1 MSLYKKVK
9 LIVPGTTTTTNALLE
24 RKLSKTGFITT
35 KGFRDVIELGRRTRP
50 NSYGMLGKFVPI
62 IPRDLRYEVNE
73 RINASGKVIKSL
85 SEIEII
91 NATKKLLKLGCE
103 SIVIH
108 FLHSYANNQHE
119 LMALEII
126 SKIWPNNYITMG
138 HSLLSENREYERGVT
153 AAINASVQPILE
165 KYLNKLEKELLEI
178 ERIESLIKLQNIR
191 NAQLTDSEQ
200 RYILTIKAK
209 IENNWL
215 IPHNTKHDKICTA
228 IVNQLPSGKVTS
240 VTIHGCKGDSIYI
253 DSLVN
258 AVWKSSPLPVAPDIE
273 VFQEN
278 IVLQFEEPN

>member
-1 MSLYKKVK
+1 MNKNSKKKYSIFLKVFLAH
-9 LIVPGTTTTTNALLE
+9 LIVIVLLDVNLSKIIEKDSKNFKLENNAKFVNLKSISLEEIE
-24 RKLSKTGFITT
+24 RK
-35 KGFRDVIELGRRTRP
+35 R
-50 NSYGMLGKFVPI
+50 
-62 IPRDLRYEVNE
+62 
-73 RINASGKVIKSL
+73 
-85 SEIEII
+85 
-91 NATKKLLKLGCE
+91 KKLEALKKKKLAE
-103 SIVIH
+103 EKKKK
-108 FLHSYANNQHE
+108 LAEEKKQNE
-119 LMALEII
+119 
-126 SKIWPNNYITMG
+126 
-138 HSLLSENREYERGVT
+138 
-153 AAINASVQPILE
+153 LE
-165 KYLNKLEKELLEI
+165 KLKQDELKELANYEINKLEKELLEI

>member
-1 MSLYKKVK
+1 MNKNSKKKYSIFLKVFLAH
-9 LIVPGTTTTTNALLE
+9 LIVIVLLDVNLSKIIEKDSKNFKLENNAKFVNLKSISLEEIE
-24 RKLSKTGFITT
+24 RK
-35 KGFRDVIELGRRTRP
+35 R
-50 NSYGMLGKFVPI
+50 
-62 IPRDLRYEVNE
+62 
-73 RINASGKVIKSL
+73 
-85 SEIEII
+85 
-91 NATKKLLKLGCE
+91 KKLEALKKKKLAE
-103 SIVIH
+103 EKKKK
-108 FLHSYANNQHE
+108 LE
-119 LMALEII
+119 ALKKKKLAEE
-126 SKIWPNNYITMG
+126 KKQN
-138 HSLLSENREYERGVT
+138 E
-153 AAINASVQPILE
+153 LE
-165 KYLNKLEKELLEI
+165 KLKQDELKELANYEINKLEKELLEI